1 MTLKQAAHH
10 EESISI
16 VLGDPHE
23 LVLDGLERILL
34 DQRGVNVVG
43 RCTDARSA
51 VDLITEL
58 RPRIAI
64 LDLRLPTVGAIG
76 VAREL
81 KRRHVATTLVLL
93 ASELGDHEFLE
104 AIRAGFAGVVLKE
117 MPAKLLIQCIRKVAS
132 GESWVERKSA
142 ARFFASR
149 TRVDEVARGRQSVLT
164 DRELDIVRLAAS
176 GLRNREI
183 AKRLFIAESTAKNHL
198 HAIYEKT
205 GVQSRFGLIQ
215 YAREHELI

>member
-1 MTLKQAAHH
+1 MTPKPAAHH

-23 LVLDGLERILL
+23 LVLDGLDRILL

-51 VDLITEL
+51 IELIAEL
-58 RPRIAI
+58 RPRMAV

-81 KRRHVATTLVLL
+81 KRRHISTTTLVLL

-104 AIRAGFAGVVLKE
+104 AIRADFARIMLKE
-117 MPAKLLIQCIRKVAS
+117 MPSKLLIQCIRKMAS
-132 GESWVERKSA
+132 NES
-142 ARFFASR
+142 
-149 TRVDEVARGRQSVLT
+149 
-164 DRELDIVRLAAS
+164 
-176 GLRNREI
+176 
-183 AKRLFIAESTAKNHL
+183 
-198 HAIYEKT
+198 
-205 GVQSRFGLIQ
+205 
-215 YAREHELI
+215 

>member
-1 MTLKQAAHH
+1 MNPKPSARHD
-10 EESISI
+10 EVISI
-16 VLGDPHE
+16 VLADPHE
-23 LVLDGLERILL
+23 LVLDGLERLLL
-34 DQRGVNVVG
+34 DQRGVNVAG
-43 RCTDARSA
+43 RCTDGRAA
-51 VDLITEL
+51 ADLIAEL
-58 RPRIAI
+58 RPHIAV
-64 LDLRLPTVGAIG
+64 LDLRLPFLSAIG

-81 KRRHVATTLVLL
+81 KRRHIPTSLVLI
-93 ASELGDHEFLE
+93 AGELGDHEFLE
-104 AIRAGFAGVVLKE
+104 AIRVGFAGVVLKE

-149 TRVDEVARGRQSVLT
+149 TRVDGVARGRQSVLT

-183 AKRLFIAESTAKNHL
+183 ARRLFIAESTAKNHL

-205 GVQSRFGLIQ
+205 GVSSRFGLIQ
-215 YAREHELI
+215 YARDHELI